1 MDYPRLIDNMRVS
14 LGDTLLKIAPD
25 FSELSIATGYWDLL
39 GTAELIDSI
48 KDYKF
53 IRLLIGQEPMSLRYQ
68 KKLSLDFS
76 KPDSLFPEED
86 IKADL
91 IDSYSKH
98 AELHK
103 LKDTVTKLCNLI
115 NSKRLEIRV
124 YKKSTLHA
132 KAYIFGNYSSN
143 SSKAI
148 LGSSNFTKAG
158 LFQNTELNS
167 FESDYRVVNFKPVSE
182 DQENGYLSWF
192 DTLWNDEECVDWT
205 GNFRDTIQHSPVGNL
220 TYGPYDAY
228 IRALMEVYPEEIIP
242 PQVLNKDTADILFSF
257 QNRNAGILINK
268 LNNNGIAILADSVG
282 LGKTITAG
290 AVIKFYMEQN
300 PKWNTLIIAPAA
312 LKPQWKE
319 DLANV
324 LDIFEVNGDYQIVS
338 QQDSNAI
345 DKIRTDYELAKR
357 RSRNLDLIVIDEA
370 HNLRSNS
377 GRHHDSVLEL
387 LQQHPDAKVLLLT
400 ATPINNSLI
409 DLANIIQLASRGRLS
424 SVSVSYPRPDGQ
436 IDVID
441 FFDALK
447 KIQTGIKKASNNK
460 GDIEEFLIPY
470 KPTIHEGLRHYLV
483 RSTRQGVEAEGG
495 IVDKTTGQKR
505 AFPKTNISA
514 LIYAYPDN
522 IASEIFESIGDNI
535 DTLFEGI
542 DPRTISLERLAS
554 RTQVTSHPLV
564 FLKDSDSTIYFSESK
579 KNLIQNILQV
589 VFMMGFT
596 PYRPFMYQHKYW
608 NKSIQDIRELIVP
621 EKIKIQLAVH
631 NIMHITW
638 LKRLESSTSALLYSI
653 KNYEQRLYLFEKYL
667 NKGYIVNI
675 SDTNLLESDYNN
687 GEDIELAFSDYEDYL
702 KKKEEAIENGENA
715 DELKKQGIERIIADP
730 QIYNIEEMK
739 KDIEKENKIIKFL
752 YSNIKKIVAPEN
764 NPKIKVLHD
773 EIKKIIN
780 SGKHGKKVLVFSFF
794 ADTIKY
800 LQQYGASI
808 FKDIDKDFDKH
819 SGFIYGQGNESENIA
834 KRFSPKSK
842 HYTLKDAEHEINFLF
857 STDVLSEGQNLQ
869 DAGYLINYDL
879 HWNPVRMIQRNG
891 RINRLGSPYEEVQI
905 SNMRP
910 TDDLDLYLGLVNKL
924 ERKINTIKNT
934 VGLDQGVLYTSE
946 VNPIQFIEK
955 YYTDGELPSDEDESL
970 LSSSDKHMMEL
981 RKFLAE
987 NPEGSEVYERIIGI
1001 PAGKW
1006 NYLPKDSTFN
1016 KEALSLVKVYG
1027 KSSEEENL
1035 SEGVFFIDT
1044 SKGNIATYI
1053 NSIQALD
1060 YIKTVPTDNEP
1071 SVDKIDLDK
1080 AKLVKRVKAA
1090 AKMQYENPTNTYNI
1104 KPQAEQ
1110 ALNIITPY
1118 LSDISYREDFFGN
1131 IRLGVV
1137 TSDLQ
1142 KDFEAIVR
1150 KIIKEQ
1156 KQQQSLSQSTIVE
1169 FAKVYERIKENVVET
1184 KIAVE
1189 MSEVINYAI
1198 NDNNV

>member
-14 LGDTLLKIAPD
+14 LGNTLLKIAPD
-25 FSELSIATGYWDLL
+25 FSELSIATGYWDLP
-39 GTAELIDSI
+39 GTAEIIDSI
-48 KDYKF
+48 KDYKS

-76 KPDSLFPEED
+76 QPDSLFPGED

-91 IDSYSKH
+91 VDSYTKH
-98 AELHK
+98 IELDK
-103 LKDTVTKLCNLI
+103 LKDTVTKLCDLI
-115 NSKRLEIRV
+115 NSKRLEVRV
-124 YKKSTLHA
+124 YRKATLHA
-132 KAYIFGNYSSN
+132 KAYIFGDYTSN

-158 LFQNTELNS
+158 LFSNTELNA
-167 FESDYRVVNFKPVSE
+167 FESDYRVVNFKPVSD

-205 GNFRDTIQHSPVGNL
+205 GDFRDTIQHSPVGNL

-228 IRALMEVYPEEIIP
+228 IRALMEIYPEEIIP
-242 PQVLNKDTADILFSF
+242 PQILNKDTADILFSF

-300 PKWNTLIIAPAA
+300 SKCNTLIIAPAA
-312 LKPQWKE
+312 LKQQWKD

-370 HNLRSNS
+370 HNLRSKA

-400 ATPINNSLI
+400 ATPINNSLM

-424 SVSVSYPRPDGQ
+424 SVSVSYPRADGQ

-447 KIQTGIKKASNNK
+447 KIQSGIKKASNNK
-460 GDIEEFLIPY
+460 ENIEEFLLPF

-495 IVDKTTGQKR
+495 IIDKITGQR
-505 AFPKTNISA
+505 RTFPKTNISA
-514 LIYAYPDN
+514 LTYAYPPQVEN
-522 IASEIFESIGDNI
+522 EIYNTMGDSVNTI
-535 DTLFEGI
+535 FEGI
-542 DPRTISLERLAS
+542 DPRTVNLEELS
-554 RTQVTSHPLV
+554 NRTQMTSHPLE
-564 FLKDSDSTIYFSESK
+564 FLKNINSSIYFSSSK

-608 NKSIQDIRELIVP
+608 NKSIQDIRELTIP
-621 EKIKIQLAVH
+621 ENIKIQLSVH

-638 LKRLESSTSALLYSI
+638 LKRLESSASALLYSI
-653 KNYEQRLYLFEKYL
+653 RNYEKRLNLFEKYL

-675 SDTNLLESDYNN
+675 SDTSLLESDYNN
-687 GEDIELAFSDYEDYL
+687 GEDIEQAFNDYDEYL
-702 KKKEEAIENGENA
+702 RKKEEAIENGENA
-715 DELKKQGIERIIADP
+715 DDLKKQGIERIVADS
-730 QIYNIEEMK
+730 QIYNIKEMR
-739 KDIEKENKIIKFL
+739 KDIERERNIIKFL
-752 YSNIKKIVAPEN
+752 KDNISKVISPEN

-773 EIKKIIN
+773 EIKKILD
-780 SGKHGKKVLVFSFF
+780 SGKYGKKVLVFSFF

-800 LQQYGASI
+800 IEQYGSSI
-808 FKDIDKDFDKH
+808 FSDIDKDFDKH
-819 SGFIYGQGNESENIA
+819 SGFIYGQGIDSENIA
-834 KRFSPKSK
+834 KRFSPNSK
-842 HYTLKDAEHEINFLF
+842 HYTLKDGEQEINFLF

-869 DAGYLINYDL
+869 DAGYLINFDL

-891 RINRLGSPYEEVQI
+891 RINRLGSPYNEVQI

-910 TDDLDLYLGLVNKL
+910 TEDLDLYLGLVNRL
-924 ERKINTIKNT
+924 EGKINTIKNT

-970 LSSSDKHMMEL
+970 LSNSDKHVMVL

-987 NPEGSEVYERIIGI
+987 NPAGSDSYERIMGI
-1001 PAGKW
+1001 PEGKW
-1006 NYLPKDSTFN
+1006 NYLPKTSTFD
-1016 KEALSLVKVYG
+1016 KMAISLIKVKG
-1027 KSSEEENL
+1027 KTADDENM
-1035 SEGVFFIDT
+1035 SEGVFFVD
-1044 SKGNIATYI
+1044 SSQNYIATYI
-1053 NSIQALD
+1053 NSTKALD
-1060 YIKTVPTDNEP
+1060 YIKTDSADNAP
-1071 SVDKIDLDK
+1071 AIDAINFDKDK
-1080 AKLVKRVKAA
+1080 LAKRVKAV
-1090 AKMQYENPTNTYNI
+1090 AKMQYENPTNCYNI
-1104 KPQAEQ
+1104 KPQAEK
-1110 ALNIITPY
+1110 ALNIIIPY
-1118 LSDISYREDFFGN
+1118 LSDASLREDFFGN
-1131 IRLGVV
+1131 IRLGIVR
-1137 TSDLQ
+1137 SDLQ
-1142 KDFEAIVR
+1142 KDFETIVR
-1150 KIIKEQ
+1150 KIVNEQ
-1156 KQQQSLSQSTIVE
+1156 KKQQSLSQSTIFE
-1169 FAKVYERIKENVVET
+1169 FTKVYTRIKENVMEG

-1189 MSEVINYAI
+1189 MSEVLNYAR
-1198 NDNNV
+1198 